1 MVNQYDIY
9 GQSLASIILSSL
21 FVSKK
26 LHDSTSF
33 VELQFNIA
41 PVGNNEQPIDMI
53 KIQKKGTESILYC
66 DLGLLGAW
74 SLSAATLA
82 PHTDVA
88 VT

>member
-26 LHDSTSF
+26 LQDSTSF

-41 PVGNNEQPIDMI
+41 PVGNNEQPID
-53 KIQKKGTESILYC
+53 KIRI
-66 DLGLLGAW
+66 
-74 SLSAATLA
+74 
-82 PHTDVA
+82 
-88 VT
+88 